1 MIQVPPV
8 ISIAPAALAIQ
19 RLEKSVRTGS
29 HGAVIHC
36 TWTIPHTGAYSIVQA
51 TVSVAAET
59 VDIPAR
65 SMMRAKRNFI
75 EKRVRK
81 VPTYL

>member
-1 MIQVPPV
+1 MIHLPPV
-8 ISIAPAALAIQ
+8 ISVAPPDLAIQ

-51 TVSVAAET
+51 TISVAAET

-75 EKRVRK
+75 EKGVRK
-81 VPTYL
+81 VLVYL